1 MNLRTLF
8 TACVLMLGL
17 LGTGI
22 AQGTGDKIAFVNLE
36 GVMSLMPEYNAMLK
50 SVQTYERKLAERLQV
65 KQNYLEGK
73 VQEYV
78 DDKRNGATE
87 AELATLQA
95 ELQKLDGEIKQA
107 AKDSDAKVGRKR
119 VELLS
124 PITDRLKKSID
135 EIATEKGYDYVLNS
149 VDGTQTSILLNIPE
163 ENDLTK
169 ALLDK
174 LGIDY
179 PKN

>member
-1 MNLRTLF
+1 MNLRTLL

-17 LGTGI
+17 LGTGM
-22 AQGTGDKIAFVNLE
+22 AQDSGDKIAFVNLE

-50 SVQTYERKLAERLQV
+50 SVQTYERKQGERLQV

-73 VQEYV
+73 IQEYV
-78 DDKRNGATE
+78 DSKSNGATE
-87 AELATLQA
+87 DELAKLQKD
-95 ELQKLDGEIKQA
+95 LQKLDVEIKEA
-107 AKDSDAKVGRKR
+107 AEVADKKVARKR

-124 PITDRLKKSID
+124 PITEKLKASID
-135 EIATEKGYDYVLNS
+135 EIAEAKGYTFVLNS
-149 VDGTQTSILLNIPE
+149 VDGSQTSILLNVSDDH
-163 ENDLTK
+163 DLTK

>member
-17 LGTGI
+17 SVTGL

-50 SVQTYERKLAERLQV
+50 SVQTYEKKQAERLQV

-73 VQEYV
+73 IQEYV
-78 DDKRNGATE
+78 DTKQNGATE
-87 AELATLQA
+87 AQLASLQEA
-95 ELQKLDGEIKQA
+95 LQKLDAEIKDA
-107 AKDSDAKVGRKR
+107 AKEADAKIARKR
-119 VELLS
+119 VELLT
-124 PITDRLKKSID
+124 PITERLKQSID
-135 EIATEKGYDYVLNS
+135 EIAKEKGYNYVLNS
-149 VDGTQTSILLNIPE
+149 VDGTQTSILLNVSDDH
-163 ENDLTK
+163 DLTK
-169 ALLDK
+169 DLLDK
-174 LGIDY
+174 MGIDY